1 MKRGIL
7 CLRLAAWA
15 AVGLCML
22 TGRGLVAQGPTP
34 VPPLPAPI
42 NQTDDPILKPF
53 VWRAIGPANMGG
65 RIDDLAVVESN
76 PSIIYAGFAT
86 GGIWKSTNNGTTWLP
101 IFEKYPVSSIGDIAL
116 APSNPDIIYVGTGEP
131 NNRQSSSFGAGVYRS
146 IDGGK
151 SFEATGLNETQ
162 SIARIVV
169 HPKDPNIAYVAA
181 LGHLFGPNQER
192 GLYKTIDGGKT
203 WTNTKFI
210 DENTGF
216 TDVAM
221 NPSNPNVLI
230 AASYQR
236 RRTPWGFNGGGP
248 GSGLWKTTDGAKTW
262 TKLTGNGLPSNPIIG
277 RIGLDISRSKP
288 STIYAS
294 IEVGPSGGTGAGVN
308 DDGTLV
314 PPGQRGAGGGGGRG
328 QAPLPPDPTKSG
340 VWRSDDGGRTWRFL
354 SNQGDRWMYY
364 SQVRIDPTNPEIAY
378 QGGAPFFK
386 TVDGGKNWNTVQGIA
401 HSDHHALWID
411 PRNGN
416 HLVSGND
423 GGLDVSYDQG
433 ATWEYVNTVPAGQ
446 FYAVSA
452 DMRKPY
458 FVCGGL
464 QDNGSW
470 CGPSATRNLNLG
482 ILNSDWYRV
491 GGGDGF
497 YTQNDP
503 SDWTILY
510 AESQD
515 GNTNRVELRTGSTSS
530 IRPRGPGQ
538 GGRGASPGAAAAET
552 PDPAAQGVFGFGGN
566 PNINVVPTPAPG
578 TNYRFYWN
586 TPFVLSPHNPRT
598 VSLGGDRLF
607 RSYDRGETW
616 MASPDLTKNIGRN
629 DRPIMGVAG
638 TAPMASKHDGAASY
652 SNIVTVGESPLLP
665 GIIWV
670 GTNDGNLQISRDSGN
685 TWKNVVDKVPDVP
698 NETHVSRVE
707 PSRHDGATCYV
718 TFDGHRTDDHKP
730 YVFKTTDFGE
740 TWSSIASNLPQGNIN
755 VIREDPKNKNL
766 LYLGTEYA
774 FYVSLDGGKAWKRFM
789 NGLPTVRID
798 DILVHPRDND
808 LILGTHGRSIYI
820 MDDITALQQLTET
833 ATASAD
839 AVVLDIRPAVAWVPD
854 IQKAILAEGAKFFR
868 GQNPAQGSAI
878 SYWLKGEPAADV
890 RITITDATGRE
901 IRALNGTKN
910 VGLNRVQWDLRATP
924 PGRGRGQGG
933 GGQGAA
939 APAAA
944 APTTPVEEGRGQPP
958 GAAGSPPPPQGRA
971 GLPAGAAPGA
981 AAGLPAGAAQ
991 AAAAGPPVAVAQ
1003 AGGGRGGRGGFP
1015 GPAVAP
1021 GTYLVKVTAGDKVL
1035 GQKTIVVEADT
1046 TFMQ

>member
-1 MKRGIL
+1 VKREIL
-7 CLRLAAWA
+7 RVRVLAWA
-15 AVGLCML
+15 GIGLCVFA
-22 TGRGLVAQGPTP
+22 GRGLVAQGPQAP
-34 VPPLPAPI
+34 VTLPPPI

-53 VWRAIGPANMGG
+53 VWRSIGPANMGG
-65 RIDDLAVVESN
+65 RVDDIAVVESN
-76 PSIIYAGFAT
+76 PSTIYIGFAT

-101 IFEKYPVSSIGDIAL
+101 IFDKYPVSSIGDIAI

-131 NNRQSSSFGAGVYRS
+131 NNRQSSSFGAGVY
-146 IDGGK
+146 K
-151 SFEATGLNETQ
+151 STDAGQTFEAMGLKDTQ
-162 SIARIVV
+162 SIARVVV
-169 HPKDPNIAYVAA
+169 HPKDPNIVYVAA
-181 LGHLFGPNQER
+181 VGHLFGPNQER
-192 GLYKTIDGGKT
+192 GLYKTTDGGKT

-221 NPSNPNVLI
+221 DPSNPNVLV

-262 TKLTGNGLPSNPIIG
+262 TRLTGNGLPANPMIG
-277 RIGLDISRSKP
+277 RIGLDIARSKP

-314 PPGQRGAGGGGGRG
+314 PPGQRGGGGGGGGRG
-328 QAPLPPDPTKSG
+328 QPPPPPDPTKSG
-340 VWRSDDGGRTWRFL
+340 VWRSDDSGKTWRFL

-364 SQVRIDPTNPEIAY
+364 SQIRIDPTNPEIAY

-386 TVDGGKNWNTVQGIA
+386 TIDGGKTWRTVQGIP
-401 HSDHHALWID
+401 HSDHHAIWID
-411 PRNGN
+411 PKNGN
-416 HLVSGND
+416 HLVIGND
-423 GGLDVSYDQG
+423 GGIDVSYDQ
-433 ATWEYVNTVPAGQ
+433 AETWEYVNTVPVGQ
-446 FYAVSA
+446 FYAISA

-470 CGPSATRNLNLG
+470 CGPSGTRSSNG

-510 AESQD
+510 SESQD
-515 GNTNRVELRTGSTSS
+515 GNTNRIDLRSGRSNS

-538 GGRGASPGAAAAET
+538 TGRGGGSPAPAGEGAET
-552 PDPAAQGVFGFGGN
+552 APPAPPAQFGFGGN
-566 PNINVVPTPAPG
+566 PNGNIVPTPPPG

-586 TPFVLSPHNPRT
+586 TPFILSPHNPRT
-598 VSLGGDRLF
+598 MYLGGDRLF
-607 RSYDRGETW
+607 RSYDRGDTW
-616 MASPDLTKNIGRN
+616 MASPDLTKNVGRN
-629 DRPIMGVAG
+629 DRPIMGVDG
-638 TAPMASKHDGAASY
+638 TAPMPSKHDGAASY
-652 SNIVTVGESPLLP
+652 SNIVTVGESPLVP
-665 GIIWV
+665 GTVWV
-670 GTNDGNLQISRDSGN
+670 GTNDGNLQVSRDNGN
-685 TWKNVVDKVPDVP
+685 TWKNVVDQVPQVP
-698 NETHVSRVE
+698 KETHVSRVE
-707 PSRHDGATCYV
+707 PSHYDAGTCYV

-740 TWSSIASNLPQGNIN
+740 TWSSLSSNLPEGNVN
-755 VIREDPKNKNL
+755 VIREDPKNRNL

-774 FYVSLDGGKAWKRFM
+774 FYVSLNGGREWKRFM

-808 LILGTHGRSIYI
+808 LVLGTHGRSIYI
-820 MDDITALQQLTET
+820 MDDITALQQMTDAVT
-833 ATASAD
+833 TSAD
-839 AVVLDIRPAVAWVPD
+839 PIVFDIRPAVAWVSD
-854 IQKAILAEGAKFFR
+854 IQKAILAEGAKLFR

-878 SYWLKGEPAADV
+878 SYWLKSDPAGDV
-890 RITITDATGRE
+890 RITISDISGRDVRV
-901 IRALNGTKN
+901 INGTKN

-924 PGRGRGQGG
+924 AGGRGRGQGA
-933 GGQGAA
+933 GGQAAGAE
-939 APAAA
+939 PAVA
-944 APTTPVEEGRGQPP
+944 GRGEQPAGQQPP
-958 GAAGSPPPPQGRA
+958 AQGRA
-971 GLPAGAAPGA
+971 GAPGQ
-981 AAGLPAGAAQ
+981 PAPAEGAPAT
-991 AAAAGPPVAVAQ
+991 
-1003 AGGGRGGRGGFP
+1003 AGGGRGGRGGFA

-1021 GTYLVKVTAGDKVL
+1021 GTYLVKVTVGDKTI
-1035 GQKTIVVEADT
+1035 GTKTIVVEPDT

>member
-1 MKRGIL
+1 MRRGIL
-7 CLRLAAWA
+7 PVRLLAWLGIGVCA
-15 AVGLCML
+15 LGSGGLI
-22 TGRGLVAQGPTP
+22 AQGPPP
-34 VPPLPAPI
+34 VRPLPPTI
-42 NQTDDPILKPF
+42 NQSDDPILKPF
-53 VWRAIGPANMGG
+53 VWRPIGPANMGG
-65 RIDDLAVVESN
+65 RIDDIAVVETNS
-76 PSIIYAGFAT
+76 SIIYIGLAT
-86 GGIWKSTNNGTTWLP
+86 GGIWKSTNNGTTWVP
-101 IFEKYPVSSIGDIAL
+101 IFDKYPVSSIGDIAI

-131 NNRQSSSFGAGVYRS
+131 NNRQSSSFGAGVYKS
-146 IDGGK
+146 IDGGQT
-151 SFEATGLNETQ
+151 FEELGLKDTQ

-192 GLYKTIDGGKT
+192 GLYKTSDGGRT
-203 WTNTKFI
+203 WTNTNFI
-210 DENTGF
+210 NEDTGF
-216 TDVAM
+216 TDVVID
-221 NPSNPNVLI
+221 PVNPNILI

-262 TKLTGNGLPSNPIIG
+262 KKLTGNGLPDNPMIG
-277 RIGLDISRSKP
+277 RIGLDIARSRP

-308 DDGTLV
+308 NDGTLAA
-314 PPGQRGAGGGGGRG
+314 PGQRGGGGGGRG
-328 QAPLPPDPTKSG
+328 QAPPPPDPTKSG
-340 VWRSDDGGRTWRFL
+340 VWRSDDGGKTWRFL

-364 SQVRIDPTNPEIAY
+364 SQVRVDPTNPEIAY

-386 TVDGGKNWNTVQGIA
+386 TVDGGRTWRTVQGIP
-401 HSDHHALWID
+401 HSDHHAIWID
-411 PRNGN
+411 PKNGN
-416 HLVSGND
+416 HLMIGND
-423 GGLDVSYDQG
+423 GGLDASYDQG
-433 ATWEYVNTVPAGQ
+433 DTWEYVNTVPVAQ

-470 CGPSATRNLNLG
+470 CGPSATRSSNG

-510 AESQD
+510 SESQD
-515 GNTNRVELRTGSTSS
+515 GATNRVDLRSGRSSS

-538 GGRGASPGAAAAET
+538 VGRGGPAAATGET
-552 PDPAAQGVFGFGGN
+552 PDPAGQAALAAQFGFGGN
-566 PNINVVPTPAPG
+566 PNGNVVPVPPSG

-586 TPFVLSPHNPRT
+586 TPFILSPHNPRT
-598 VSLGGDRLF
+598 VSLGADRLF
-607 RSYDRGETW
+607 RSYDRGDTW

-629 DRPIMGVAG
+629 DRPIMGIAG

-652 SNIVTVGESPLLP
+652 SNIVTIGESPLVP

-670 GTNDGNLQISRDSGN
+670 GTNDGNLQVSRDSGN
-685 TWKNVVDKVPDVP
+685 TWKNVVDKVPGVP
-698 NETHVSRVE
+698 AETHVSRVE
-707 PSRHDGATCYV
+707 SSHYDAGTCYV

-740 TWSSIASNLPQGNIN
+740 TWSSIVANLPSGNLN
-755 VIREDPKNKNL
+755 VIREDPKNRNL

-774 FYVSLDGGKAWKRFM
+774 FYVSLNGGKEWKRFM

-820 MDDITALQQLTET
+820 MDDISALQQMTDT

-839 AVVLDIRPAVAWVPD
+839 AVLFDIRPAVAWVPD

-868 GQNPAQGSAI
+868 AQNPPQGSAI
-878 SYWLKGEPAADV
+878 SYWLKADAGGEVRVTISDV
-890 RITITDATGRE
+890 TGRE
-901 IRALNGTKN
+901 IRTIAGTKSA
-910 VGLNRVQWDLRATP
+910 GLNRVQWDLRAAGAG
-924 PGRGRGQGG
+924 GRGRGQGG
-933 GGQGAA
+933 GAPPGAAPPQTAGGLSPGAA
-939 APAAA
+939 APQAAGGLPTGAAA
-944 APTTPVEEGRGQPP
+944 A
-958 GAAGSPPPPQGRA
+958 AA
-971 GLPAGAAPGA
+971 
-981 AAGLPAGAAQ
+981 
-991 AAAAGPPVAVAQ
+991 V
-1003 AGGGRGGRGGFP
+1003 GRGGFA

-1021 GTYLVKVTAGDKVL
+1021 GTYLVKVMTGDKLL
-1035 GQKTIVVEADT
+1035 GQKTILVEADT